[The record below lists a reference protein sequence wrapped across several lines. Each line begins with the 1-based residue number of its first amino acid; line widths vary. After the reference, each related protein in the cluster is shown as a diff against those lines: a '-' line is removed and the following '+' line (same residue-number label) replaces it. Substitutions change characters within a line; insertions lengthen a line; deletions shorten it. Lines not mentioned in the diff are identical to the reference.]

1 MNLSLKNF
9 FTFLIIFIVLLFFV
23 NFFYSKNIAISNI
36 QITPENKTKKTVG
49 INIEH
54 NNLRGESIKIS
65 AQELDEDLKEKLIKL
80 KYTVTTITNKNMNT
94 KINADFATIKNYD
107 HFELKKNVKIINEN
121 RKFILKTDK
130 LTGRLNNGSMYSEN
144 KVDIK
149 IRNSTISGTGLK
161 LLNNGEYIKNFGKAT
176 LTTNYYD

>member
-9 FTFLIIFIVLLFFV
+9 FTFLILFIVLLFFV
-23 NFFYSKNIAISNI
+23 NFFYSKNIAVSNL

-80 KYTVTTITNKNMNT
+80 KYAVTTITNKNMDT

-107 HFELKKNVKIINEN
+107 HFELN
-121 RKFILKTDK
+121 
-130 LTGRLNNGSMYSEN
+130 
-144 KVDIK
+144 
-149 IRNSTISGTGLK
+149 
-161 LLNNGEYIKNFGKAT
+161 LLQQRH
-176 LTTNYYD
+176 

>member
-9 FTFLIIFIVLLFFV
+9 FRFLIIFIVLLFFV

-94 KINADFATIKNYD
+94 KINADFATIRNYD
-107 HFELKKNVKIINEN
+107 HFELRKNVKIVNKN

-130 LTGRLNNGSMYSEN
+130 LTGRFNNGSMYSEN

-149 IRNSTISGTGLK
+149 IRNSKISGTGLK
-161 LLNNGEYIKNFGKAT
+161 LLNNGEYIKIFGKAT
-176 LTTNYYD
+176 FTTNYYD